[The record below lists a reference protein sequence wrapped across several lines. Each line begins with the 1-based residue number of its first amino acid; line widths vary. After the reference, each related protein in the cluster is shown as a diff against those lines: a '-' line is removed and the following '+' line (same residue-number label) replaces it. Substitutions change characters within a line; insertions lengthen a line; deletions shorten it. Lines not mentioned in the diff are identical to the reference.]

1 MTRYSRFYLT
11 VPLYSSLVYK
21 SPNTSALNG
30 KVSPEDERRRLL
42 TFADPIHTVDLGQYV
57 KHCLSKAVKICG
69 GDEKFREDWLVH
81 VDKEVLDGFAE
92 LGVM

>member
-30 KVSPEDERRRLL
+30 KVSPED
-42 TFADPIHTVDLGQYV
+42 